1 MNEPDTAEVPR
12 ALLSSD
18 PEERRRALSQI
29 GALSI
34 GSAVPLVLAA
44 LGDSDWRVRKEATA
58 AARAFLPE
66 EALIRA
72 LIDALGTSEVGLCNA
87 AVDVLGAAGAA
98 ATPLLADAL
107 RTLHADGRKLAVEAL
122 GRGRDREA
130 LAPLQRALADDD
142 PNVRQAAAESIA
154 ALAGVAPE
162 AVETVLLELLADA
175 DPIVRLSALS
185 GLDTLGASIPWD
197 KLAPLLDD
205 PTLRSLALAA
215 VARAGHAGAP
225 AVLARA
231 LGASSGRTFDAA
243 LSAFALVPLDP
254 LPEPAF
260 QALTAHTP
268 GILDR
273 LLRAARAED
282 EEHPERKRTALL
294 VGATLGD
301 DRMVDVAISALGE
314 AGLGNAALA
323 ALEWLGAPAMDAL
336 VQRLAREP
344 SGARED
350 DDERTLYVDALA
362 HLAERERAA
371 EEQRELPNGA
381 YAADP
386 PRDVA
391 LAAIRRAAKGRA
403 RKAAA
408 RALHALGSLGEA
420 VDLALAEAIFLTS
433 EGAVT
438 YAAEAALS
446 ALASRHQIAARALAA
461 EAENVAQRG
470 RAAAVVLGAL
480 AEAEALGDEE
490 PRALRFLSAAVIS
503 QEAPTRRAAAAALSR
518 LGGSAAI
525 EALVYALADEERE
538 VRRTAA
544 RGLGRLAAAKDDAKL
559 LSVVRAA
566 ADPELLAAAVR
577 SAGDVLAARPDEP
590 APESSRLFISRDFR
604 APTGRPPPPSRPP
617 PPASGRLVAAL
628 AGLCEDPSPDVATAA
643 LDSLRR
649 APPDVPGRVQA
660 MSRALEHPDVNV
672 VKTAFLKLAALLGA
686 SFDDA
691 PASSAPP
698 LSIQDVRPLI
708 EISDD
713 TWERLRHILH
723 HDLAE
728 LRILAAECLC
738 GIDPSRGREA
748 LVERAQSERDPDV
761 LAAIDAALSAAPRQ
775 KKGGAPP

>member
-1 MNEPDTAEVPR
+1 MNATGAVEISR
-12 ALLSSD
+12 ALASSD
-18 PEERRRALSQI
+18 PEERRRAVSQI
-29 GALSI
+29 ASLAI
-34 GSAVPLVLAA
+34 GPAVPLVLAA
-44 LGDSDWRVRKEATA
+44 LGDSDWRVRKEATVA
-58 AARAFLPE
+58 GRAFLPE

-72 LIDALGTSEVGLCNA
+72 LIEALRTAEVGLCNA

-98 ATPLLADAL
+98 ATPLLAEAL
-107 RTLHADGRKLAVEAL
+107 ETLDADGRKLAVEAL
-122 GRGRDREA
+122 GRGRDRGA
-130 LAPLQRALADDD
+130 LTPLARALDDAD

-154 ALAGVAPE
+154 TLAGVAPE
-162 AVETVLLELLADA
+162 AVESVLLGLLGDG

-205 PTLRSLALAA
+205 PTLRPLALAA

-268 GILDR
+268 DILDR
-273 LLRAARAED
+273 LLRAARSEHD
-282 EEHPERKRTALL
+282 EHPERKRTALL

-301 DRMVDVAISALGE
+301 ARMVEVAIAALGE

-336 VQRLAREP
+336 VQRLDREP
-344 SGARED
+344 SGARTDD

-362 HLAERERAA
+362 YLAEREILAQ
-371 EEQRELPNGA
+371 EQRELPRGA
-381 YAADP
+381 YAKDAP
-386 PRDVA
+386 HNAALPAVRRVARGRSPRA
-391 LAAIRRAAKGRA
+391 S
-403 RKAAA
+403 A

-420 VDLALAEAIFLTS
+420 EDLALVEAIFLSS
-433 EGAVT
+433 EGAVA

-446 ALASRHQIAARALAA
+446 ALASRHQDAAHALAA
-461 EAENVAQRG
+461 EAESVAQRG
-470 RAAAVVLGAL
+470 RAAAVILGAL
-480 AEAEALGDEE
+480 AEANALDEEE
-490 PRALRFLSAAVIS
+490 PRALRFLSAAAVS
-503 QEAPTRRAAAAALSR
+503 QDAPTRRSAAAALSK

-559 LSVVRAA
+559 LGVVRASG
-566 ADPELLAAAVR
+566 DPELLAAAVR
-577 SAGDVLAARPDEP
+577 SAGDVLSARPDEG
-590 APESSRLFISRDFR
+590 AASARLFLGLDLRHS
-604 APTGRPPPPSRPP
+604 TGRPPPSRPP

-649 APPDVPGRVQA
+649 APPDVPGRVEA

-686 SFDDA
+686 SLDDV
-691 PASSAPP
+691 PQSSAPP
-698 LSIQDVRPLI
+698 LSMPEARPPVDLA
-708 EISDD
+708 DD
-713 TWERLRHILH
+713 TWERLRRILD

-738 GIDPSRGREA
+738 GIDSIRGRDA
-748 LVERAQSERDPDV
+748 LVERARVERDPDV
-761 LAAIDAALSAAPRQ
+761 LTAIDAALSAAPRP